1 MAFDIAGLL
10 PGGQAFTQILGDV
23 KDIANV
29 LGGLAGGPQ
38 QAQAQ
43 APARPADQFQAAA
56 PQQQAAAAGTP
67 AQFGDAI
74 NQIMQALTAI
84 TQMLGKL
91 TGQAQGG
98 AAQQAQAPAV
108 GVGQPGQAPAQ
119 TAGQAQS
126 TGTAQ

>member
-29 LGGLAGGPQ
+29 LGGLGGGQP
-38 QAQAQ
+38 AQAQ
-43 APARPADQFQAAA
+43 APARPADNFQAAA
-56 PQQQAAAAGTP
+56 APQPAAAGGP

-91 TGQAQGG
+91 TGQGG
-98 AAQQAQAPAV
+98 AAQQA
-108 GVGQPGQAPAQ
+108 
-119 TAGQAQS
+119 
-126 TGTAQ
+126 